1 MAQKQQT
8 SLRDIIVLGLI
19 AVMMVMTVKGPRQE
33 PDTLVHRGSTTRTN
47 DHHRHHHHDSTV
59 HCKSKKENTSPSRLR
74 MMQSLETAPIG
85 ALGPKGTD
93 REHFIY
99 YDSLYFLA
107 MQYGRQASIEFV
119 LLLTKSYT
127 EIRRKIIPIRSTLWR
142 RTFWSF
148 RFPKN
153 MILLSAVKW

>member
-119 LLLTKSYT
+119 CSLQSH
-127 EIRRKIIPIRSTLWR
+127 IRRYAGR
-142 RTFWSF
+142 SF
-148 RFPKN
+148 RSGRLCGGGLFGVSGSQK
-153 MILLSAVKW
+153 I